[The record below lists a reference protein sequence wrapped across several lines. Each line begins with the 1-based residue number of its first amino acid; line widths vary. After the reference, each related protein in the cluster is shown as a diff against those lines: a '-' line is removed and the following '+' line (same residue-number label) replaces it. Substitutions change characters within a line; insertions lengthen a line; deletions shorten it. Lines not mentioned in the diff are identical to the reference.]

1 MKVDKFCPKI
11 KKRKTKKDEEK
22 KNEEERESRVTRL
35 SLYSPIILLLHI
47 CLACIKHF
55 VNKAANTAGHCSH
68 CTWKNK
74 LRFIVG
80 EIVEGFEICDARSI
94 VRLSNVCRVSLSPPL
109 PSPSPHPL
117 YRFSSTNS
125 PVCGKYRWD
134 QPRRPR
140 VSTCRVRVREELTP
154 EFCTLPICFDMH
166 AAWWFAKWFKI
177 WEIEIFWNESKY
189 IYMYIR
195 SFVDIIFEQRF
206 FKIDFSEVIW
216 WSKKWSDRKYILIF
230 EIYFFLFFFGNEGIK
245 KNITLSSRW
254 N

>member
-1 MKVDKFCPKI
+1 MHVASFVYPTCAECP
-11 KKRKTKKDEEK
+11 
-22 KNEEERESRVTRL
+22 
-35 SLYSPIILLLHI
+35 SLL
-47 CLACIKHF
+47 
-55 VNKAANTAGHCSH
+55 
-68 CTWKNK
+68 
-74 LRFIVG
+74 
-80 EIVEGFEICDARSI
+80 
-94 VRLSNVCRVSLSPPL
+94 PL

-166 AAWWFAKWFKI
+166 AWWFAKWFKI

-195 SFVDIIFEQRF
+195 SFVNIIFEQRF
-206 FKIDFSEVIW
+206 FKVGFTEVIW